1 MALNDLI
8 KGFKTFPT
16 GLAIFFF
23 RFLKIFSN
31 NDRGKVAIISQ
42 IRFNQLLFGL
52 SNEIVGIYAIWS
64 SRTKIEITFDSE
76 IGQRRTLPFRK

>member
-16 GLAIFFF
+16 GLAILFF

-31 NDRGKVAIISQ
+31 NDRGKVAITTRIQLISSSLVGTMKLLAYT
-42 IRFNQLLFGL
+42 RFGVVIQ
-52 SNEIVGIYAIWS
+52 
-64 SRTKIEITFDSE
+64 K
-76 IGQRRTLPFRK
+76 